1 MLQNAVS
8 KAMGKGK
15 GEKGKKKNPEKQT
28 HSCFDIA
35 VHKDFYLK
43 YGRSSLPVAHLW
55 ATPQVTQML
64 VALIWLEGEKA
75 SGTKGKCLANANF

>member
-8 KAMGKGK
+8 KPMGKGK
-15 GEKGKKKNPEKQT
+15 GEKREKKNPEKQT

-43 YGRSSLPVAHLW
+43 YGRSSLPVAHL
-55 ATPQVTQML
+55 
-64 VALIWLEGEKA
+64 
-75 SGTKGKCLANANF
+75 